1 MSPPLRKE
9 EDQKA
14 LWNALCAREIDTI
27 GTDHCSFNYKGQKEI
42 GIKDFSKIP
51 NGAPGVEHRMGLLYT
66 YGVLEGKININ
77 EMVALA
83 STNAAKLFGL
93 FPQKGTIAVGSDA
106 DIVVWD
112 PNYSGVITAEKQ
124 TQRVDY
130 TPYEGFNQQGR
141 VLHAFLRGNKVVSN
155 AELVNN
161 KPLGKYLLR
170 NTSFGGNE

>member
-1 MSPPLRKE
+1 M
-9 EDQKA
+9 A
-14 LWNALCAREIDTI
+14 C
-27 GTDHCSFNYKGQKEI
+27 
-42 GIKDFSKIP
+42 
-51 NGAPGVEHRMGLLYT
+51 
-66 YGVLEGKININ
+66 
-77 EMVALA
+77 
-83 STNAAKLFGL
+83 
-93 FPQKGTIAVGSDA
+93 
-106 DIVVWD
+106 
-112 PNYSGVITAEKQ
+112 AEKQ